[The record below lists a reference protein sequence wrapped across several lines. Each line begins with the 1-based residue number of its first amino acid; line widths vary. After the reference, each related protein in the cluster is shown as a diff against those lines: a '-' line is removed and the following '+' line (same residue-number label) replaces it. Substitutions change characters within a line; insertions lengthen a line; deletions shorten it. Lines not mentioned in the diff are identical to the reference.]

1 MGNIFNTRSEFDKRE
16 EQERI
21 EAMNVAY
28 GNAPLA
34 KDTQGSAPVSG
45 PAMIDTSTLTNQTT
59 SDNKCP
65 SCGATLAYD
74 PATGGLICNFCGST
88 VELKTMPVAPGIGYS
103 LDDLQ
108 NNAGRH
114 LLR

>member
-45 PAMIDTSTLTNQTT
+45 PAMIDTATLTNQTT

-65 SCGATLAYD
+65 SCGASLSGTKGETIQCPY
-74 PATGGLICNFCGST
+74 CGT
-88 VELKTMPVAPGIGYS
+88 TYTF
-103 LDDLQ
+103 
-108 NNAGRH
+108 
-114 LLR
+114 